1 MTHEEGSAVGVPY
14 FTADRALRHLGGAKK
29 GEKVLI
35 HGASGGVGLAAIQ
48 IAKFLGELFTS
59 LRINYF

>member
-1 MTHEEGSAVGVPY
+1 MGVPY
-14 FTADRALRHLGGAKK
+14 FTADRALRHIGNAKR

-48 IAKFLGELFTS
+48 IANFLGTIIS
-59 LRINYF
+59 IT

>member
-1 MTHEEGSAVGVPY
+1 MSLEEGAAMGVPY
-14 FTADRALRHLGGAKK
+14 FTADRALRHIGNAKR

-48 IAKFLGELFTS
+48 IANFLGTIIS
-59 LRINYF
+59 IT